1 MSSSGLAERFA
12 AVQEVQ
18 NKASKNQALMS
29 LSFEELQNMII
40 WFGTAKA
47 GMTFQEVVEK
57 DPKYCQ
63 WFLRQWGASSKAEHQ
78 EFLFFLNM
86 WTERKEIESVI
97 EVSKKNQ
104 QLPLRPQ
111 PKASGR
117 AHGKSSMTSEP
128 IDLEIDE
135 EPWDQVSLN
144 ESLMPPKVMERI
156 DRLEGALM
164 QIVSQLQSMSQPAA
178 VAPSD

>member
-1 MSSSGLAERFA
+1 MGL
-12 AVQEVQ
+12 
-18 NKASKNQALMS
+18 S
-29 LSFEELQNMII
+29 LEELQSMTIK
-40 WFGTAKA
+40 FGTAKA

-86 WTERKEIESVI
+86 WTERKEIESGL
-97 EVSKKNQ
+97 EMNKKNP

-111 PKASGR
+111 PKAGGR
-117 AHGKSSMTSEP
+117 AHGTSSMTPGP

-135 EPWDQVSLN
+135 EPWDQVSLA
-144 ESLMPPKVMERI
+144 ESLMPPKVMDRI

-164 QIVSQLQSMSQPAA
+164 QVVSQLQSMTQPAT
-178 VAPSD
+178 VVQSD